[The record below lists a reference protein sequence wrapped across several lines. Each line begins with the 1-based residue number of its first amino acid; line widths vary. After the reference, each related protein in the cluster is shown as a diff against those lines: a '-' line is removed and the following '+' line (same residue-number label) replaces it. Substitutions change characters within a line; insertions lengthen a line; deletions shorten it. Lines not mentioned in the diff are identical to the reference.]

1 MYIDLVTINLCPGQG
16 GGGVKPS
23 GTLEISENGVYNVY
37 SYASANV
44 NVPTGGYN
52 EREVTEGK
60 LNIVNLNN
68 SASFVKNYIFYKNT
82 SLQTVDLPDCYNVE
96 DGAFGFC
103 YNLTTVNLPV
113 CSKISSSAFMN
124 CSLLSQVN
132 LPMCNRIG
140 SSAFINCFSL
150 SQVNLPMCN
159 SISSAA
165 FRGCYSLSQVNLP
178 MVKTIGISVFG
189 ACSALSSLTLCT
201 DVYWT
206 IPFGTRTYGGTPIVN
221 PSSSASIYVRSD
233 TYSLWISS
241 KLWSDYSSKFV
252 SVPVSGPALSFSN
265 GLLSGTTKAIASD
278 FTDYLSVSKSD
289 ITGVSLPECKYL
301 MESTFAGMS
310 LNSVYLPECEV
321 LDGYTFQ
328 SVPIS
333 SIDLPKCKR
342 MIQNDFNLCQDLQN
356 INLPQCDYLGPGTFV
371 SCVNLKSIDLPL
383 CTTVG
388 FKAFYFCVGMS
399 SVSLPMCKYVGP
411 QAFFFTKALSS
422 VNLPV
427 CSRIDSN
434 AFAEGNIQ
442 TLVLGYDSI
451 VTIPA
456 FGIFSGNIPSIY
468 VPASLV
474 EAYKADPNWSQYSNS
489 IFPIS
494 E

>member
-1 MYIDLVTINLCPGQG
+1 MYIDLVTIDLCPGQG
-16 GGGVKPS
+16 GGGVSPS
-23 GTLEISENGVYNVY
+23 GVLDISNNGVFDVY

-60 LNIVNLNN
+60 FNIVNLNN

-82 SLQTVDLPDCYNVE
+82 SLQTVNLPDCYKVE
-96 DGAFGFC
+96 EAAFMNC
-103 YNLTTVNLPV
+103 SNLTTVNLPV
-113 CSKISSSAFMN
+113 CRSIGSSAFMN
-124 CSLLSQVN
+124 CS
-132 LPMCNRIG
+132 
-140 SSAFINCFSL
+140 SL
-150 SQVNLPMCN
+150 SQVNLPMC
-159 SISSAA
+159 SIIGSSA
-165 FRGCYSLSQVNLP
+165 FRSCYSLSQVNLP
-178 MVKTIGISVFG
+178 MVKTIGISAFG
-189 ACSALSSLTLCT
+189 ACSALTSLTLCT

-278 FTDYLSVSKSD
+278 FTDYLSVTKSD

-342 MIQNDFNLCQDLQN
+342 MIQRDFYLCQDLQN
-356 INLPQCDYLGPGTFV
+356 INLPQCDYLGPKTFGN
-371 SCVNLKSIDLPL
+371 CGNLKSIDLPL

-388 FKAFYFCVGMS
+388 ANAFDYCFVMS

-411 QAFFFTKALSS
+411 QAFHSTLALSS

-434 AFAEGNIQ
+434 AFAEVIE
-442 TLVLGYDSI
+442 TLVLGYNSV

-456 FGIFSGNIPSIY
+456 IGIFTGNIPSIF

-474 EAYKADPNWSQYSNS
+474 DAYKADTNWSQYSNS

>member
-1 MYIDLVTINLCPGQG
+1 MYIDLVTIDLCPGQGG

-23 GTLEISENGVYNVY
+23 GTLEISENGVFDVY

-44 NVPTGGYN
+44 NVPKGGFD
-52 EREVTEGK
+52 EMEVTEGVYD
-60 LNIVNLNN
+60 IVNLNN
-68 SASFVKNYIFYKNT
+68 SASYVHPYAFQSNL
-82 SLQTVDLPDCYNVE
+82 SLMTVDLPDCAVVYE
-96 DGAFGFC
+96 GAFKAC
-103 YNLTTVNLPV
+103 RYLTSVNIP
-113 CSKISSSAFMN
+113 N
-124 CSLLSQVN
+124 CFS
-132 LPMCNRIG
+132 IG
-140 SSAFINCFSL
+140 SSAFR
-150 SQVNLPMCN
+150 V
-159 SISSAA
+159 
-165 FRGCYSLSQVNLP
+165 CYSLSEISLP
-178 MVKTIGISVFG
+178 MVSTIGQTAFA

-221 PSSSASIYVRSD
+221 ESSSASIYVRSD

-241 KLWSDYSSKFV
+241 QLWSDYSSKFV
-252 SVPVSGPALSFSN
+252 SVPVSGPVLSFSN

-301 MESTFAGMS
+301 MKSTFVGMS
-310 LNSVYLPECEV
+310 LNSVYLPECE
-321 LDGYTFQ
+321 LLYGYTFQ

-342 MIQNDFNLCQDLQN
+342 MIQNDFNLCQNLQN
-356 INLPQCDYLGPGTFV
+356 INLPQCDYLGPQTFKM
-371 SCVNLKSIDLPL
+371 CVNLKSIDLPL

-388 FKAFYFCVGMS
+388 ANAFDSCFNMS

-411 QAFFFTKALSS
+411 NAFHSTLALSS

-427 CSRIDSN
+427 CSRIDRN
-434 AFAEGNIQ
+434 AFDGIIE
-442 TLVLGYDSI
+442 TLVLGYNSV
-451 VTIPA
+451 VTIPSI
-456 FGIFSGNIPSIY
+456 GIFTGNIPSIF

-474 EAYKADPNWSQYSNS
+474 EAYKADSNWSRYSIR

-494 E
+494 

>member
-1 MYIDLVTINLCPGQG
+1 MYINLANIDFNPGQGG

-23 GTLEISENGVYNVY
+23 GTLEISENGVFDVY

-44 NVPTGGYN
+44 NVPTTGFN
-52 EREVTEGK
+52 EREVTEGVYD
-60 LNIVNLNN
+60 IVNLNN
-68 SASFVKNYIFYKNT
+68 SASYVHPYALQSNL
-82 SLQTVDLPDCYNVE
+82 SLMTVDLPDCVE
-96 DGAFGFC
+96 VYEGAFKAC
-103 YNLTTVNLPV
+103 KYLKT
-113 CSKISSSAFMN
+113 
-124 CSLLSQVN
+124 VN
-132 LPMCNRIG
+132 LPMCNIIG
-140 SSAFINCFSL
+140 SSAF
-150 SQVNLPMCN
+150 QT
-159 SISSAA
+159 
-165 FRGCYSLSQVNLP
+165 CYSLSQVNLP
-178 MVKTIGISVFG
+178 VVSTIGQTAFA
-189 ACSALSSLTLCT
+189 ACSSLSSLTLCT

-206 IPFGTRTYGGTPIVN
+206 IPFGTRTFGNTPITN
-221 PSSSASIYVRSD
+221 GSASIYVRSD

-241 KLWSDYSSKFV
+241 QFWSDYSSKFV

-265 GLLSGTTKAIASD
+265 GVLSGTTKAIARN
-278 FTDYLSVSKSD
+278 FTSYLSVSTSD

-301 MESTFAGMS
+301 IKSTFAGMS

-356 INLPQCDYLGPGTFV
+356 INLPQCDYLGPKTFGT
-371 SCVNLKSIDLPL
+371 CVNLKSIDLPL

-388 FKAFYFCVGMS
+388 AYAFDYCFTMS
-399 SVSLPMCKYVGP
+399 IVSLPMCKYVGP
-411 QAFFFTKALSS
+411 QAFHSTFALSS

-434 AFAEGNIQ
+434 AFADAIELQ
-442 TLVLGYDSI
+442 TLVLGYDSV

-456 FGIFSGNIPSIY
+456 IGIFTDNIPSIF

-474 EAYKADPNWSQYSNS
+474 EAYKADTNWSQYSS
-489 IFPIS
+489 QIFPI

>member
-23 GTLEISENGVYNVY
+23 GTLEISENGVFDVY

-44 NVPTGGYN
+44 KVPTGGFN
-52 EREVTEGK
+52 EREVTEGVYD
-60 LNIVNLNN
+60 IVNLNN
-68 SASFVKNYIFYKNT
+68 SASYVHYYAFQSNL
-82 SLQTVDLPDCYNVE
+82 SLMTVDLPDCAVVYE
-96 DGAFGFC
+96 GAFEGC
-103 YNLTTVNLPV
+103 KNLT
-113 CSKISSSAFMN
+113 A
-124 CSLLSQVN
+124 
-132 LPMCNRIG
+132 
-140 SSAFINCFSL
+140 
-150 SQVNLPMCN
+150 VNLPMCN
-159 SISSAA
+159 SIGSSG
-165 FRGCYSLSQVNLP
+165 FGICYSLSQVNLP
-178 MVKTIGISVFG
+178 IVKTIGQTAFTN
-189 ACSALSSLTLCT
+189 CSALSSLTLCT

-206 IPFGTRTYGGTPIVN
+206 IPFGTRTYGGTPIVK

-241 KLWSDYSSKFV
+241 QFWSDYSSKFV

-301 MESTFAGMS
+301 MKSTFADMS
-310 LNSVYLPECEV
+310 LNSVYLPECE
-321 LDGYTFQ
+321 LLYGYTFK

-342 MIQNDFNLCQDLQN
+342 MIQYDFDLCQDLQN
-356 INLPQCDYLGPGTFV
+356 INLPQCDYLGPKTFAN
-371 SCVNLKSIDLPL
+371 CVNLKSIDLPL

-388 FKAFYFCVGMS
+388 ANAFDCCFVMS
-399 SVSLPMCKYVGP
+399 SISLPMCKYVGP
-411 QAFFFTKALSS
+411 NAFHSTLALSS

-427 CSRIDSN
+427 CSRIDRN
-434 AFAEGNIQ
+434 AFDGIIE
-442 TLVLGYDSI
+442 TLVLGYNSV

-456 FGIFSGNIPSIY
+456 IGIFTGNIPSIY

-474 EAYKADPNWSQYSNS
+474 EAYKADPNWSQYSVR

-494 E
+494 

>member
-1 MYIDLVTINLCPGQG
+1 MYIDLVTIDLCPGQG

-23 GTLEISENGVYNVY
+23 GTLDIVENGVYNVY
-37 SYASANV
+37 SYALANV
-44 NVPTGGYN
+44 NVPRTGYN
-52 EREVTEGK
+52 EREVTEGVYD
-60 LNIVNLNN
+60 IVNLNN
-68 SASFVKNYIFYKNT
+68 SASYVHPYAFRNNL
-82 SLQTVDLPDCYNVE
+82 SLMTVDLPDCAEVYE
-96 DGAFGFC
+96 GAFRAC
-103 YNLTTVNLPV
+103 KYLT
-113 CSKISSSAFMN
+113 S
-124 CSLLSQVN
+124 VN
-132 LPMCNRIG
+132 LPMCSSIG
-140 SSAFINCFSL
+140 SSGFGI
-150 SQVNLPMCN
+150 
-159 SISSAA
+159 
-165 FRGCYSLSQVNLP
+165 CYSLSQVNLP
-178 MVKTIGISVFG
+178 IVKTIGQTAFVQ
-189 ACSALSSLTLCT
+189 CKLLSSLTLCT

-241 KLWSDYSSKFV
+241 SFWSDYSSKFV

-265 GLLSGTTKAIASD
+265 GLLSGTTKAIGID
-278 FTDYLSVSKSD
+278 FTDYLSVSVSD

-301 MESTFAGMS
+301 IRSTFAGMS

-321 LDGYTFQ
+321 LYGYTFQ

-342 MIQNDFNLCQDLQN
+342 MIQNDFDLCQDLQN
-356 INLPQCDYLGPGTFV
+356 INLPQCDYLGPRTFGT
-371 SCVNLKSIDLPL
+371 CVNLKSIDLPL

-388 FKAFYFCVGMS
+388 ANAFDYCFAMS

-411 QAFFFTKALSS
+411 QAFHSTLALSS

-427 CSRIDSN
+427 CSRIDGN
-434 AFAEGNIQ
+434 AFDNGIE

-456 FGIFSGNIPSIY
+456 IGIFSVNIPSIY

-474 EAYKADPNWSQYSNS
+474 EAYKADPNWLKYSSQ
-489 IFPIS
+489 IFPI

>member
-1 MYIDLVTINLCPGQG
+1 MYIDLATINFVPGQG

-23 GTLEISENGVYNVY
+23 GILEISKNGVFNVY

-44 NVPTGGYN
+44 NVPTGGFN
-52 EREVTEGK
+52 EREVTEGVYD
-60 LNIVNLNN
+60 IVNLNN
-68 SASFVKNYIFYKNT
+68 SASYVHHYAFQSNL
-82 SLQTVDLPDCYNVE
+82 SLMTVDLPDCAEVYE
-96 DGAFGFC
+96 GAFRAC
-103 YNLTTVNLPV
+103 KYLT
-113 CSKISSSAFMN
+113 S
-124 CSLLSQVN
+124 VN
-132 LPMCNRIG
+132 LPMCSSIG
-140 SSAFINCFSL
+140 SSAFG
-150 SQVNLPMCN
+150 V
-159 SISSAA
+159 
-165 FRGCYSLSQVNLP
+165 CYSLSQMNLP
-178 MVKTIGISVFG
+178 IVKTIGQTAF
-189 ACSALSSLTLCT
+189 ATCSALSSLTLCT

-241 KLWSDYSSKFV
+241 QFWSDYSSKFV

-301 MESTFAGMS
+301 MKSTFTGMS
-310 LNSVYLPECEV
+310 LNSVYLPECKV
-321 LDGYTFQ
+321 LYGYTFQ

-342 MIQNDFNLCQDLQN
+342 MIQYDFYLCQDLQN
-356 INLPQCDYLGPGTFV
+356 INLPQCDYLGPETFGN
-371 SCVNLKSIDLPL
+371 CVNLKSIDLPL

-388 FKAFYFCVGMS
+388 ANAFDYCFAMS

-411 QAFFFTKALSS
+411 LAFHSAFALSS

-427 CSRIDSN
+427 CSRIDRN
-434 AFAEGNIQ
+434 AFADAIIQ
-442 TLVLGYDSI
+442 TLVLGYDSV

-456 FGIFSGNIPSIY
+456 IGIFTVNIPSIY

-474 EAYKADPNWSQYSNS
+474 EAYKADTNWSKYSDS

-494 E
+494 

>member
-1 MYIDLVTINLCPGQG
+1 MYIDLATINFVPGQG
-16 GGGVKPS
+16 GGGVSPS
-23 GTLEISENGVYNVY
+23 GVLDISNNGVFDVY

-68 SASFVKNYIFYKNT
+68 SASFVKNYIFYNNT
-82 SLQTVDLPDCYNVE
+82 SLQTVNLPDCYKVE
-96 DGAFGFC
+96 EGAFGFC
-103 YNLTTVNLPV
+103 SNLTTVNLPV

-124 CSLLSQVN
+124 CS
-132 LPMCNRIG
+132 
-140 SSAFINCFSL
+140 SL
-150 SQVNLPMCN
+150 SQVNLPMC
-159 SISSAA
+159 ISTGSAA
-165 FRGCYSLSQVNLP
+165 FRSCYSLSQVNLP
-178 MVKTIGISVFG
+178 MVKTIGLSTFN
-189 ACSALSSLTLCT
+189 ACSALTSLTLCT

-206 IPFGTRTYGGTPIVN
+206 ISFGARTYVGTPITN
-221 PSSSASIYVRSD
+221 ESSSASIYVRSD

-241 KLWSDYSSKFV
+241 KLWSEYSSKFV

-278 FTDYLSVSKSD
+278 FTSYLSVSKSD

-301 MESTFAGMS
+301 MESTFEGMS

-321 LDGYTFQ
+321 LGGYTFK

-342 MIQNDFNLCQDLQN
+342 MIQRDFDLCQDLQN
-356 INLPQCDYLGPGTFV
+356 INLPQCDYLGPRTFGT
-371 SCVNLKSIDLPL
+371 CVNLKSIDLPL

-388 FKAFYFCVGMS
+388 ANAFDYCFTMS
-399 SVSLPMCKYVGP
+399 IISLPMCKYVGP
-411 QAFFFTKALSS
+411 NAFLSTFALSS

-434 AFAEGNIQ
+434 AFGDAIELQ
-442 TLVLGYDSI
+442 TLVLGYDSV

-456 FGIFSGNIPSIY
+456 IGIFTGNIPSIF

-474 EAYKADPNWSQYSNS
+474 EAYKADTNWSKYSS
-489 IFPIS
+489 QIFPI